1 MLSAIMR
8 NHFRSLMHHQK
19 GDTQVEEG
27 EQLSES
33 DDVYSLPD
41 VTYRRAFNWTELVSR
56 IISGLMFVAGALM
69 LLAAGYV
76 NQSDRDCRAQ
86 LSMWSPVLEAVE
98 YEERD
103 WVSIFSTH
111 SEFVGTP
118 TIEMEEKW
126 HKLVDNML
134 SSSSK
139 QSI

>member
-1 MLSAIMR
+1 
-8 NHFRSLMHHQK
+8 MHHQK

-86 LSMWSPVLEAVE
+86 LSMWCMCEDKFPIVDPSANCQSASSRPGGCGVRRARLGEHLFDTLRVR
-98 YEERD
+98 RD
-103 WVSIFSTH
+103 SNH
-111 SEFVGTP
+111 
-118 TIEMEEKW
+118 
-126 HKLVDNML
+126 
-134 SSSSK
+134 
-139 QSI
+139 